1 MDQAN
6 IFDRHKLRRKL
17 RFWRITT
24 IVIGFLIVC
33 ALYISQSENLIPQD
47 HIARI
52 EIYGVI
58 QDSDELIA
66 RLEAIEKDDTAKAM
80 ILTISSP
87 GGTTFGGERI
97 YDAIKRVSA
106 QKPVVADIRTL
117 AASAGYMIAVA
128 SDHIVAGKT
137 SIIGSIGVI
146 FQYPQFS
153 ELMKKIGISYEEIK
167 SSPLKA
173 EPSPFH
179 SASEEATA
187 MINSMIVDSYDWF
200 VDLVA
205 ENRDMTRAQTLV
217 LADGSIYTG
226 RQSLENGLI
235 DSLGGMKEI
244 RAFLSSKDISSDLQI
259 IDRDP
264 PTAPAGTFFTGS
276 LQSIIQ
282 QLLGVDA
289 ELTPKWFTDQ
299 KLFLDGLLSFW
310 QFGGSYHEQN

>member
-6 IFDRHKLRRKL
+6 IFDRHKLRQKL

-33 ALYISQSENLIPQD
+33 AFYISQSENLIPQD
-47 HIARI
+47 HIARV

-66 RLEAIEKDDTAKAM
+66 RLENIEKDETAKAM
-80 ILTISSP
+80 ILTIASP

-97 YDAIKRVSA
+97 YNAIKRVSE
-106 QKPVVADIRTL
+106 QKPVVADVRTL

-128 SDHIVAGKT
+128 SDHIVAGET

-179 SASEEATA
+179 PASEEATA

-205 ENRDMTRAQTLV
+205 ENRGMSRAQTLV

-264 PTAPAGTFFTGS
+264 PKAPAGSFFMGS
-276 LQSIIQ
+276 LQGIIQ

-289 ELTPKWFTDQ
+289 QLTPEWFTDQ

-310 QFGGSYHEQN
+310 QFGGSHQQQN